1 MTFAELEYD
10 SKKRRTRREIFLE
23 KMEGLIPWQQLEDRI
38 EPFYA
43 KAGRGRRPY
52 PLGVMLR
59 VHCVQLFYN
68 LSDPGMEDLLY
79 EVESVRRFAGL
90 RLSGPLPDE
99 TTILNFRHLLETQG
113 LGMGL
118 FEEINVHL
126 ASLGHRLKTG
136 TIVDASI
143 IDAPSSTKN
152 RRGER
157 DPEMHQRR
165 SVRRFAGL
173 RLSGPLPDETT
184 ILNFRHLLET
194 QGLGMGLF
202 EEINVHLASLGHRL
216 KTGTI
221 VDASIIDA
229 PSSTKNRRGERDP
242 EMHQTKKGNQWYFGM
257 KAHIGVDA
265 ESGLAHS
272 LATTAANA
280 ADVTQACVLLHGDET
295 EAWGDAGYQGVDK
308 RPENRGCGVAW
319 QVAMKPGKRR
329 LLDRDGAEA
338 AAEKRKAS
346 VRAKVEHPFL
356 YVKRRFGYG
365 KVRYRGLAKNT
376 QRIALLLGFSNLL
389 IAGRYATG

>member
-79 EVESVRRFAGL
+79 EVE
-90 RLSGPLPDE
+90 
-99 TTILNFRHLLETQG
+99 
-113 LGMGL
+113 
-118 FEEINVHL
+118 
-126 ASLGHRLKTG
+126 
-136 TIVDASI
+136 
-143 IDAPSSTKN
+143 
-152 RRGER
+152 
-157 DPEMHQRR
+157 

-365 KVRYRGLAKNT
+365 KVRYRHPRNWRRTRSASRCCSGSRICSSLAATRPDNAGPMRPWAARGREPDTSKRLPDGSDRLSGAPANT
-376 QRIALLLGFSNLL
+376 SSLR
-389 IAGRYATG
+389 

>member
-1 MTFAELEYD
+1 MCP
-10 SKKRRTRREIFLE
+10 RN
-23 KMEGLIPWQQLEDRI
+23 
-38 EPFYA
+38 
-43 KAGRGRRPY
+43 
-52 PLGVMLR
+52 R
-59 VHCVQLFYN
+59 V
-68 LSDPGMEDLLY
+68 
-79 EVESVRRFAGL
+79 
-90 RLSGPLPDE
+90 
-99 TTILNFRHLLETQG
+99 NFNT
-113 LGMGL
+113 
-118 FEEINVHL
+118 
-126 ASLGHRLKTG
+126 
-136 TIVDASI
+136 
-143 IDAPSSTKN
+143 
-152 RRGER
+152 
-157 DPEMHQRR
+157 
-165 SVRRFAGL
+165 
-173 RLSGPLPDETT
+173 
-184 ILNFRHLLET
+184 
-194 QGLGMGLF
+194 
-202 EEINVHLASLGHRL
+202 HLASLGHRL

-308 RPENRGCGVAW
+308 RPENMGCDVAW

-338 AAEKRKAS
+338 AAEQRKAS

>member
-1 MTFAELEYD
+1 MLWRYSGSSVFRCSD
-10 SKKRRTRREIFLE
+10 SSFSPWWVDSSTARYTRRFRGGTIP
-23 KMEGLIPWQQLEDRI
+23 LID
-38 EPFYA
+38 
-43 KAGRGRRPY
+43 RPY
-52 PLGVMLR
+52 IIL
-59 VHCVQLFYN
+59 QL
-68 LSDPGMEDLLY
+68 M
-79 EVESVRRFAGL
+79 
-90 RLSGPLPDE
+90 
-99 TTILNFRHLLETQG
+99 ILE
-113 LGMGL
+113 
-118 FEEINVHL
+118 
-126 ASLGHRLKTG
+126 
-136 TIVDASI
+136 
-143 IDAPSSTKN
+143 AP
-152 RRGER
+152 EPVP
-157 DPEMHQRR
+157 PEGAL
-165 SVRRFAGL
+165 VA
-173 RLSGPLPDETT
+173 
-184 ILNFRHLLET
+184 
-194 QGLGMGLF
+194 
-202 EEINVHLASLGHRL
+202 
-216 KTGTI
+216 
-221 VDASIIDA
+221 
-229 PSSTKNRRGERDP
+229 
-242 EMHQTKKGNQWYFGM
+242 WYFGM

-308 RPENRGCGVAW
+308 RPENRGCDVAW